1 MGRKIHD
8 KKKEKQI
15 KEKRRLEAPKF
26 FRICPKCGST
36 KVMLSKAKLQQS
48 LPSQYKC
55 RKCSYTSYFF
65 PETTKEQLKKHP
77 KKRYKVA
84 RVAGR
89 NITKKRKRK

>member
-1 MGRKIHD
+1 MGRKIHA
-8 KKKEKQI
+8 KGKEKQI

-26 FRICPKCGST
+26 FRICPKCGSA
-36 KVMLSKAKLQQS
+36 KVAVSKAKQQEG
-48 LPSQYKC
+48 LPFQYKC

-65 PETTKEQLKKHP
+65 PETTKEQLKKHS

-89 NITKKRKRK
+89 NIKKKTKG

>member
-1 MGRKIHD
+1 MGRKIHA
-8 KKKEKQI
+8 KGKEKQI

-36 KVMLSKAKLQQS
+36 KVILSKAKLQQS

-65 PETTKEQLKKHP
+65 PETTKEQLKKHS
-77 KKRYKVA
+77 KKRYNVRIFHGKF
-84 RVAGR
+84 
-89 NITKKRKRK
+89 